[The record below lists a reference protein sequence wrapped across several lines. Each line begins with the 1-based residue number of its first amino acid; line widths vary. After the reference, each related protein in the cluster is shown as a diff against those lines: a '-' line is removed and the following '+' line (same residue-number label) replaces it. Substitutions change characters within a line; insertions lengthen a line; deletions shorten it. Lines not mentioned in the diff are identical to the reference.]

1 MACLFAT
8 GGTGTAP
15 AGRVREE
22 PALEVVPGVGEAGA
36 PEDGEAAEL
45 DVGGAPWAA
54 ASDGGTEEAPGSAGA
69 EAVAVEPQAGP
80 RRV

>member
-1 MACLFAT
+1 
-8 GGTGTAP
+8 
-15 AGRVREE
+15 
-22 PALEVVPGVGEAGA
+22 VPGVGGAGA
-36 PEDGEAAEL
+36 PGDGEAAEL
-45 DVGGAPWAA
+45 EVGGAPWAA